1 MQLTD
6 NSTTATAALAAD
18 AGTAD
23 AGTAAPKESL
33 RPSLRRQESRMS
45 RDNAQ
50 SFKRSKGRPS
60 LTSPSP
66 SLAEAVPDGSVR
78 VHFRFGVV
86 EQKRGFGGVWP
97 FGQSV
102 VAVAH
107 LVPRELQFEFLM
119 SA

>member
-1 MQLTD
+1 M
-6 NSTTATAALAAD
+6 
-18 AGTAD
+18 
-23 AGTAAPKESL
+23 
-33 RPSLRRQESRMS
+33 
-45 RDNAQ
+45 
-50 SFKRSKGRPS
+50 
-60 LTSPSP
+60 
-66 SLAEAVPDGSVR
+66 AEAVPDGSVR